1 MLQHVLFDL
10 DGTLTDPALGITN
23 SIMYAMPRFGLT
35 PPADRRELYHFIGPP
50 LRDNMMET
58 FGLSLEDGERMLAA
72 YREYFSVK
80 GLFENELYEGIPQ
93 LLKTLCEH
101 GIRVHLA
108 TSKPEKYARQ
118 IVEHF
123 GLLPYFTFVGAA
135 DMEGRMHTKRDVIA
149 HVLTNVPDI
158 TPENTAMVGDRDVD
172 ITGAHAFGLRA
183 VGCAY
188 GYAAPGELEAQNPD
202 HIVDT
207 VAQLQELLI
216 SLADLI

>member
-1 MLQHVLFDL
+1 MLRHVLFDL

-50 LRDNMMET
+50 LRDNMIET

-80 GLFENELYEGIPQ
+80 GLLENEVYEGIPH
-93 LLKTLCEH
+93 LLKTLCER
-101 GIRVHLA
+101 GIQVHLA
-108 TSKPEKYARQ
+108 TSKPEKFARQ

-123 GLLPYFTFVGAA
+123 GLMPYFTFIGAA
-135 DMEGRMHTKRDVIA
+135 DMEGILHTKRDVIA
-149 HVLTNVPDI
+149 HVLKNVPDI
-158 TPENTAMVGDRDVD
+158 TPENTVMVGDRDVD
-172 ITGAHAFGLRA
+172 ITGARDLGLRA

-188 GYAAPGELEAQNPD
+188 GFPAEGELEGVHAAYIA
-202 HIVDT
+202 HT
-207 VAQLQELLI
+207 VAELENILL
-216 SLADLI
+216 SL